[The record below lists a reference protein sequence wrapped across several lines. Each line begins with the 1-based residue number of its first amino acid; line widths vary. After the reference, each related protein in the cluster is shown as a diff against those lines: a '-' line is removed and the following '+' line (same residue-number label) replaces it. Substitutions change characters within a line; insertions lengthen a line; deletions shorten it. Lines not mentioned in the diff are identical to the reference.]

1 MNDTQRTLLT
11 FSLVALLTLAIP
23 FYLQFI
29 GVAPGGQEGEALSP
43 QKNKISETTKTS
55 LQEDKKHLY

>member
-29 GVAPGGQEGEALSP
+29 GVAPGNQEDETLSL
-43 QKNKISETTKTS
+43 QKNKASETTKPFC
-55 LQEDKKHLY
+55 KKRKRLLC